1 MLVCPPKFSEFSQR
15 SRNNNYDFFDWNF
28 WDVWR
33 TNSNFGGGWICC
45 RARAL
50 RARSSFFVLNV
61 QNATR
66 SSSLIDFR
74 RCQQEL
80 YFFSLIQRLLRPTKF
95 LKSSL
100 DFTILLRSFA
110 IRLSANSRI
119 NPRLKVSMLSKIDSG
134 TALRVRVAYGAEP
147 SPRFLQ
153 FWTSDSSLGSFCN
166 IEKRVWVVACIS
178 MIGENFFMLAIVHN
192 WRIFSAHALFYCAFF
207 LASKEWIITPQTL
220 IRSLSNAK
228 VFPAINSSH
237 YSHFEVHSAV
247 ARALKRA
254 PQSRLNFKTKS
265 TKFFY
270 EPFSEQRVLC
280 FKTIKLHDPHYQ
292 KNSSIFYF
300 IPSLHSLA
308 PASPLQ

>member
-1 MLVCPPKFSEFSQR
+1 MSSCTHTHILNRILQFVMILWLVWKSDWFRGRNQIRQMIFEKDFFIEMCVFIVHGIYLNGVHWKYDTGHWLYFYTAYQWVFRYESRSVYVFLSNFFKSCKKMLVCPPKFSEFSQR

-192 WRIFSAHALFYCAFF
+192 WRIFSTHALFYCAFF
-207 LASKEWIITPQTL
+207 
-220 IRSLSNAK
+220 
-228 VFPAINSSH
+228 
-237 YSHFEVHSAV
+237 
-247 ARALKRA
+247 
-254 PQSRLNFKTKS
+254 
-265 TKFFY
+265 
-270 EPFSEQRVLC
+270 
-280 FKTIKLHDPHYQ
+280 
-292 KNSSIFYF
+292 
-300 IPSLHSLA
+300 
-308 PASPLQ
+308 